1 MEWLLLSDLTTG
13 RQSVRHF
20 LRPKSSEPG
29 LTLALVWILV
39 WEETNQMAILQKMS
53 LWLRYVNH
61 AGSLCFYSFRQEVCI
76 HGLAVKVL
84 LLVSIYIYVSAKKN
98 LFGHFTVNFD
108 SIGTKVRTALGTWQ
122 GRPLCKWHNRTE
134 GNDRMDLTG
143 RQAMEEG
150 GAAEEDEQ
158 DGRHAANLFI
168 KRDTWHPTVSMS

>member
-1 MEWLLLSDLTTG
+1 MWSQFSSLKQASKSSSCPQKRQMEWLLLSDLTTG

-61 AGSLCFYSFRQEVCI
+61 AGSLCFYSSRQEVCI

-84 LLVSIYIYVSAKKN
+84 LLVSIYIYASGKKSFRSFHGE
-98 LFGHFTVNFD
+98 LRLHRHQ
-108 SIGTKVRTALGTWQ
+108 SQ
-122 GRPLCKWHNRTE
+122 
-134 GNDRMDLTG
+134 DRI
-143 RQAMEEG
+143 
-150 GAAEEDEQ
+150 
-158 DGRHAANLFI
+158 RHLARATTL
-168 KRDTWHPTVSMS
+168 